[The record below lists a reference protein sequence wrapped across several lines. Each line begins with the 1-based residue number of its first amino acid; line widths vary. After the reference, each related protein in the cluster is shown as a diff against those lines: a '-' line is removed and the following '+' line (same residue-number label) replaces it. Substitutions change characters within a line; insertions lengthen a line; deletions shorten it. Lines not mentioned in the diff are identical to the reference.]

1 MLLKNFD
8 IEKEEYLNKL
18 KVIGTFAADDLNYK
32 YKLSKYHI
40 YCKYEDEKLYINHL
54 AFMSYSPDL
63 QQSLYLPFI
72 FQKFIVR
79 LGV

>member
-40 YCKYEDEKLYINHL
+40 Y
-54 AFMSYSPDL
+54 
-63 QQSLYLPFI
+63 LPFI